1 MSQPPASSFPDP
13 EPWDRPADAADAV
26 DPYATNPYATNPYE
40 ASPSDPSDYGYG
52 ETERD
57 PFASSASDAEPS
69 SDGSTGDDSATGAYA
84 ADPYAQPADAPPADA
99 SPYAAPQA
107 YAPQQ
112 QPYVGQQPYAPQ
124 QPYAAQPA
132 YGYAPAPPSSG
143 VALASMITGIAA
155 LALGSM
161 CGLPILAAPVAIILG
176 AMGMRETGPGQKAGC
191 GFAIT
196 GLATGILGTV
206 VFLGIVLLYGGMI
219 LAVILGESTAGA

>member
-13 EPWDRPADAADAV
+13 EPWDRPDDAADAV

-99 SPYAAPQA
+99 SPHAA
-107 YAPQQ
+107 
-112 QPYVGQQPYAPQ
+112 QQPYAPQ

>member
-1 MSQPPASSFPDP
+1 MSQPPDSTFPAP

-26 DPYATNPYATNPYE
+26 DSYATNPYATNPYE
-40 ASPSDPSDYGYG
+40 ESPSDPSDYGYG

-57 PFASSASDAEPS
+57 PFAFSASDAEPS

-84 ADPYAQPADAPPADA
+84 ADPYAQPADAPP
-99 SPYAAPQA
+99 YAAPQA
-107 YAPQQ
+107 YAPQ
-112 QPYVGQQPYAPQ
+112 QQPYAPQ

-176 AMGMRETGPGQKAGC
+176 AMGMRETGPGQKAGR

-196 GLATGILGTV
+196 GLATGIIGTLLIIGV
-206 VFLGIVLLYGGMI
+206 VLLYGGMI
-219 LAVILGESTAGA
+219 LAVIMGESTAGV

>member
-13 EPWDRPADAADAV
+13 EPWGRPADAADAV
-26 DPYATNPYATNPYE
+26 DSYATNPYATNPYE
-40 ASPSDPSDYGYG
+40 ESPSDPSDYGYG

-57 PFASSASDAEPS
+57 PFASSASDSERT
-69 SDGSTGDDSATGAYA
+69 SDRSTGDDSATGAYA
-84 ADPYAQPADAPPADA
+84 ADPYAQPADA

-107 YAPQQ
+107 YAPQ
-112 QPYVGQQPYAPQ
+112 QQPYAPQ

-176 AMGMRETGPGQKAGC
+176 AMGMRETGPGQKAGR
-191 GFAIT
+191 GFAIA
-196 GLATGILGTV
+196 GLATGIIGTLLIIGV
-206 VFLGIVLLYGGMI
+206 VPLYGGMI
-219 LAVILGESTAGA
+219 LAVIMGESTAGV

>member
-1 MSQPPASSFPDP
+1 MSQPPDSTFPAP

-57 PFASSASDAEPS
+57 PFASSASDAERT

-107 YAPQQ
+107 YAPQ
-112 QPYVGQQPYAPQ
+112 Q

-176 AMGMRETGPGQKAGC
+176 AMGMRETGPGQKAGR

-196 GLATGILGTV
+196 GLATGIIGTLLIIGV
-206 VFLGIVLLYGGMI
+206 VLLYGGMI
-219 LAVILGESTAGA
+219 LAVIMGESTAGV